1 MLTCR
6 TVAELREQIDA
17 LRRRGKSVGFVP
29 TMGWLHQGHVT
40 LIRESVA
47 RCGAT
52 VVSIFVNPTQFG
64 PREDFSAYP
73 RDLAN
78 DMAMCAAAGVDIVF
92 APEADEVYPEGFQT
106 NVEPGPLADV
116 LCGPFRPGHFRG
128 VATVVAKL
136 FNMVQPDIA
145 FFGQKDYQQAA
156 IIRRMVVDL
165 NIPMEVVALPTVR
178 EPDGLAMS
186 SRNARLD
193 ADARRR
199 AVCLGRGLFAA
210 KAAYDE
216 GERNVEKLIAVARG
230 QMSEADSIQYLELV
244 NARTLQPL
252 GSSVDQPAVLAV
264 AAFVGK
270 VRLIDNVVLGGPRIT
285 GKHGHSP

>member
-6 TVAELREQIDA
+6 TVAELREQVGA
-17 LRRRGKSVGFVP
+17 LRRRGKSIGFVP
-29 TMGWLHQGHVT
+29 TMGWLHEGHVA
-40 LIRESVA
+40 LIRASVE

-73 RDLAN
+73 RDLAR
-78 DMAMCAAAGVDIVF
+78 DLSMCEEAGVDILF
-92 APEADEVYPEGFQT
+92 APEVGEVYPAGSQT
-106 NVEPGPLADV
+106 TVEPGPLAEV

-136 FNMVQPDIA
+136 FNMVQPDVA

-156 IIRRMVVDL
+156 IIRRMVIDL
-165 NIPMEVVALPTVR
+165 NIPMEVVVLPTVR
-178 EPDGLAMS
+178 EADGLAMS

-199 AVCLGRGLFAA
+199 AVCLSRGLFAA
-210 KAAYDE
+210 KSAFDA
-216 GERNVEKLIAVARG
+216 GERRANTLISVARA
-230 QMSEADSIQYLELV
+230 QMGEADSIQYLELV
-244 NARTLQPL
+244 DADTLRPL
-252 GSSVDQPAVLAV
+252 GPTVDRPAVLAV
-264 AAFVGK
+264 AVFLGSI
-270 VRLIDNVVLGGPRIT
+270 RLIDNVVLG
-285 GKHGHSP
+285 

>member
-6 TVAELREQIDA
+6 TVADLRAQVGA
-17 LRRRGKSVGFVP
+17 LRRQGKSIGFVP
-29 TMGWLHQGHVT
+29 TMGWLHEGHVT
-40 LIRESVA
+40 LVRASVE

-64 PREDFSAYP
+64 PREDFAAYP
-73 RDLAN
+73 RDLAR
-78 DMAMCAAAGVDIVF
+78 DMAMCEEAGVDIVF
-92 APEADEVYPEGFQT
+92 APEVGEVYPAGSQT
-106 NVEPGPLADV
+106 TVEPGPLAEV

-136 FNMVQPDIA
+136 FNMVQPDVA

-156 IIRRMVVDL
+156 IIRRMVIDL
-165 NIPMEVVALPTVR
+165 NIPMAVEALPTVR
-178 EPDGLAMS
+178 EADGLAMS

-199 AVCLGRGLFAA
+199 AVCLSRGLFAA
-210 KAAYDE
+210 KAAFDA
-216 GERNVEKLIAVARG
+216 GERQADKLLATARA
-230 QMSEADSIQYLELV
+230 QMGEADSIQYLEL
-244 NARTLQPL
+244 ADADTLQPIV
-252 GSSVDQPAVLAV
+252 GVVDRPAVLAV

-270 VRLIDNVVLGGPRIT
+270 VRLIDNVVLG
-285 GKHGHSP
+285 

>member
-6 TVAELREQIDA
+6 TVAELREQIGV
-17 LRRRGKSVGFVP
+17 LRRQGKLIGFVP
-29 TMGWLHQGHVT
+29 TMGWLHGGHVT
-40 LIRESVA
+40 LIRASVE

-64 PREDFSAYP
+64 PREDFAAYP
-73 RDLAN
+73 RDLAR
-78 DMAMCAAAGVDIVF
+78 DMALCEAAGVDIVF
-92 APEADEVYPEGFQT
+92 APDASEVYPEGSQT
-106 NVEPGPLADV
+106 IVEPGPLADV

-156 IIRRMVVDL
+156 IIRRMVIDL
-165 NIPMEVVALPTVR
+165 NIPMVVETLPTVR
-178 EPDGLAMS
+178 EADGLAMS

-193 ADARRR
+193 RDARRR
-199 AVCLGRGLFAA
+199 AACLSRGLFAA
-210 KAAYDE
+210 KAAYDG
-216 GERNVEKLIAVARG
+216 GERRVEELVAAARAL
-230 QMSEADSIQYLELV
+230 MREADSIQYLEL
-244 NARTLQPL
+244 ADADTLQPI
-252 GSSVDQPAVLAV
+252 GPTIDRSAVLAV

-270 VRLIDNVVLGGPRIT
+270 VRLIDNVVLGAD
-285 GKHGHSP
+285 

>member
-6 TVAELREQIDA
+6 TVAELREQIRA
-17 LRRRGKSVGFVP
+17 LRRRGKSIGLVP
-29 TMGWLHQGHVT
+29 TMGWLHDGHVA

-47 RCGAT
+47 HCGAT

-64 PREDFSAYP
+64 PREDFTAYP
-73 RDLAN
+73 RDLAR
-78 DMAMCAAAGVDIVF
+78 DLAICEAAGVDIVF
-92 APEADEVYPEGFQT
+92 APEASEVYPDGFQT

-116 LCGPFRPGHFRG
+116 LCGPYRPGHFRG

-136 FNMVQPDIA
+136 FNIVQPDFA

-156 IIRRMVVDL
+156 IIRRMVIDL

-199 AVCLGRGLFAA
+199 AVCLSRGLFAA
-210 KAAYDE
+210 KAAYDA
-216 GERNVEKLIAVARG
+216 GERQAERLVSIARG
-230 QMSEADSIQYLELV
+230 EMGEVDSIQYLEL
-244 NARTLQPL
+244 ADAEALQPI
-252 GSSVDQPAVLAV
+252 GPRVDRPAVIAV

-270 VRLIDNVVLGGPRIT
+270 VRLIDNVVLGR
-285 GKHGHSP
+285 

>member
-1 MLTCR
+1 MLTCH
-6 TVAELREQIDA
+6 TVAELREQIGV
-17 LRRRGKSVGFVP
+17 LRRRGQSIGFVP
-29 TMGWLHQGHVT
+29 TMGWLHEGHAT
-40 LIRESVA
+40 LIRASVG

-73 RDLAN
+73 RDLER
-78 DMAMCAAAGVDIVF
+78 DMAMCEEAGVDIVF
-92 APEADEVYPEGFQT
+92 APEASEVYPEGFET

-116 LCGPFRPGHFRG
+116 LCGPYRPGHFRG

-136 FNMVQPDIA
+136 FNMVQPDVA

-156 IIRRMVVDL
+156 IIRRMVLDL
-165 NIPMEVVALPTVR
+165 NMPMEVVALPTVR

-199 AVCLGRGLFAA
+199 AACLSRGLFAA
-210 KAAYDE
+210 KAAFDA
-216 GERNVEKLIAVARG
+216 GERKAEGLLAAARVEMG
-230 QMSEADSIQYLELV
+230 EADSVQYLEL
-244 NARTLQPL
+244 ADAETLQPV
-252 GSSVDQPAVLAV
+252 GAVADRPAVLAV
-264 AAFVGK
+264 AAFVGG
-270 VRLIDNVVLGGPRIT
+270 VRLIDNVVLGKRD
-285 GKHGHSP
+285 

>member
-1 MLTCR
+1 MLTCN
-6 TVAELREQIDA
+6 TVAELREHVGA
-17 LRRRGKSVGFVP
+17 LRRRGKSIGFVP
-29 TMGWLHQGHVT
+29 TMGWLHEGHVA
-40 LIRESVA
+40 LIRASVE

-64 PREDFSAYP
+64 PREDFTAYP
-73 RDLAN
+73 RDLAR

-92 APEADEVYPEGFQT
+92 APEAREVYPEGFQT
-106 NVEPGPLADV
+106 NVEPGPLAEA

-136 FNMVQPDIA
+136 FNMVQPDVA

-156 IIRRMVVDL
+156 IIRRMVLDL

-199 AVCLGRGLFAA
+199 AVCLSRGLFTA
-210 KAAYDE
+210 KAAHDA
-216 GERNVEKLIAVARG
+216 GEKSVDRLVEVARAR
-230 QMSEADSIQYLELV
+230 MNEADSVQYLELV
-244 NARTLQPL
+244 DAETLQPL
-252 GSSVDQPAVLAV
+252 GPTVDRSAVLAV
-264 AAFVGK
+264 AAFLGP
-270 VRLIDNVVLGGPRIT
+270 VRLIDNVVLGDSS
-285 GKHGHSP
+285 SP

>member
-6 TVAELREQIDA
+6 TVAELHEQVDA
-17 LRRRGKSVGFVP
+17 LRRQGKSIGLVP
-29 TMGWLHQGHVT
+29 TMGWLHEGHIA
-40 LIRESVA
+40 LIRASVE

-64 PREDFSAYP
+64 PREDFAAYP
-73 RDLAN
+73 RDLAH
-78 DMAMCAAAGVDIVF
+78 DMTMCEGAGVDIVF
-92 APEADEVYPEGFQT
+92 APDASEVYPEGFQT
-106 NVEPGPLADV
+106 TVEPGPLAEA

-156 IIRRMVVDL
+156 IIRRMVLDL
-165 NIPMEVVALPTVR
+165 NIPMTVETLPTVR
-178 EPDGLAMS
+178 EADGLAMS

-193 ADARRR
+193 ADARHR
-199 AVCLGRGLFAA
+199 AVCLSRGLLAA
-210 KAAYDE
+210 KASYDG
-216 GERNVEKLIAVARG
+216 GERRVEKLIEVARA
-230 QMSEADSIQYLELV
+230 QMGEADSIQYLELV
-244 NARTLQPL
+244 DSETLQPI
-252 GSSVDQPAVLAV
+252 GSSVDRPAVLAV

-270 VRLIDNVVLGGPRIT
+270 VRLIDNVLFGAC
-285 GKHGHSP
+285 